1 MDPSQANEVS
11 NEESTEIEVQI
22 TNIMK
27 LNNYVLL

>member
-11 NEESTEIEVQI
+11 NEELTEIEVQI
-22 TNIMK
+22 TNITK